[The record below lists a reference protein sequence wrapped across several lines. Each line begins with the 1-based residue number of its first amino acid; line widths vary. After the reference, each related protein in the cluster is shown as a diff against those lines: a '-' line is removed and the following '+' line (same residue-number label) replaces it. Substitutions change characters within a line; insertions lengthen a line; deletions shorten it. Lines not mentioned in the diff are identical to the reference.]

1 MRLHAMGRHVL
12 LLLVWFTLLVAV
24 VPAASAASD
33 ASARLQTLLDDAW
46 QFSMQEYPE
55 FATHAGDHR
64 YNDRLTE
71 VSLAD
76 ANRRAA
82 AQAEFLK
89 RAEAIAAD
97 QLEPV
102 ERINLALFKREL
114 SDEAQEHRF
123 HTHLTPV
130 SNRSGFHIEFPELPE
145 KAPLKT
151 VKDYENYSAR
161 LRAFGRHT
169 AGNIALMREGVRQGV
184 TMPAVIL
191 EGWQESV
198 DPHVVDDPVDSL
210 LYKPFEEFPES
221 FSTADQERLRA
232 AGRDAI
238 AQVVSPAYARFKQF
252 MADEYVPNCRT
263 DIGASAL
270 PGGRDFYRHRVRH
283 FTTLDLT
290 PDEVHQRGLAEV
302 ARIRGEMQAIVER
315 VEFDGDL
322 PAFFTHLRTD
332 PKYYAKTPKELLA
345 ECSFLLKRI
354 DGQLPKLFG
363 KLPRTPYG
371 LREIPD
377 YIAPKTTSAYYQPP
391 AGDGSQA
398 GFFCLNTYNLPSRP
412 LYALESLALH
422 ESVPGHHLQIAL
434 QQELEGLPEFRKYSG
449 FTAYVEGWALY
460 AERLGKEIGCYEDPY
475 SDFGRLSMEM
485 WRACRLVVDTGMHYK
500 GWTRQQAIDY
510 MVDNSALSEHNIRA
524 EVDRYIGWPG
534 QALGYKIG
542 ELKIRDLRAEAEQRL
557 GDRFDVRA
565 FHNAVLETGAVPLDV
580 LEEHVHE
587 WLEEQDDVSTVLRT
601 VK

>member
-1 MRLHAMGRHVL
+1 MRRYVL
-12 LLLVWFTLLVAV
+12 RLLIGVTLPLAI
-24 VPAASAASD
+24 VPMAAADD
-33 ASARLQTLLDDAW
+33 ASAQLQTLFDDAW
-46 QFSMQEYPE
+46 QFSMEEYPE

-89 RAEAIAAD
+89 RAEAIDAD
-97 QLEPV
+97 LLDTL
-102 ERINLALFKREL
+102 ERINLALFKREQ
-114 SDEAQEHRF
+114 SDDAQEHRF
-123 HTHLTPV
+123 RTHLTPI
-130 SNRSGFHIEFPELPE
+130 SNRRGFHVEFPELPE

-151 VKDYENYSAR
+151 VKDYENYISR
-161 LRAFGRHT
+161 LHAFGRQT
-169 AGNIALMREGVRQGV
+169 DGSIALMREGVRQGV
-184 TMPAVIL
+184 TTPAVIL
-191 EGWQESV
+191 EGWQEAV
-198 DPHVVDDPVDSL
+198 DPHIVDDPTDSL
-210 LYKPFEEFPES
+210 LDKPFKEFPAS
-221 FSTADQERLRA
+221 FSAADQERLRA
-232 AGRDAI
+232 AGRRAI
-238 AQVVSPAYARFKQF
+238 TEVVSPAYARFKQF
-252 MADEYVPNCRT
+252 MAQEYVPNCRT
-263 DIGASAL
+263 EIGASAL
-270 PGGRDFYRHRVRH
+270 PDGRDFYRYRVRH

-302 ARIRGEMQAIVER
+302 ARIRDEMQAIVR
-315 VEFDGDL
+315 QVEFDGDL
-322 PAFFTHLRTD
+322 PAFFEHLRTE
-332 PKYYAKTPKELLA
+332 PKYYAKTSKELLA
-345 ECSFLLKRI
+345 ECSFLLTRI

-371 LREIPD
+371 LKEIPD

-391 AGDGSQA
+391 AGDGTQA
-398 GFFCLNTYNLPSRP
+398 GNFYLNTYNLPSRP
-412 LYALESLALH
+412 LYALEALALH
-422 ESVPGHHLQIAL
+422 EAVPGHHLQIAL
-434 QQELEGLPEFRKYSG
+434 QQEMEGLPEFRKYSG

-460 AERLGKEIGCYEDPY
+460 AERLGKEIDGYQDPY

-510 MVDNSALSEHNIRA
+510 MADNSALSIHNIRA

-557 GDRFDVRA
+557 GDDFDVRA
-565 FHNAVLETGAVPLDV
+565 FHDTVLETGAVPLDV
-580 LEEHVHE
+580 LEQHVHE
-587 WLEEQDDVSTVLRT
+587 WLDGQE
-601 VK
+601 K

>member
-1 MRLHAMGRHVL
+1 MGRHVL